1 MRKLQNQ
8 LVNVFL
14 VVWLLLSA
22 AGTATAAPLLS
33 SDDVIWKSGPNQYFR
48 YASLDDSDFGQNDH
62 PVTLD
67 PKRIALA
74 IQALKFRSDDF
85 FASEDDLKP
94 VFSVQQSQRLGQE
107 LARGLKNAK
116 PEQDILFVLQ
126 KSVSKLIFLEDK
138 AYVAG
143 RAFYKEGQLNII
155 VGAYDV
161 FTNDAYEQLY
171 DSSGQLSP
179 YTLNHGRRSESS
191 AKLASNLVNMDGVQ
205 NKVIDNNVRQ
215 DWFVID
221 VDKAVAALERQ
232 RNQAERGSDGEV
244 SRQMRLEAARMQKE
258 QRELK
263 LEMARMRKEMREGNG
278 GGSQT
283 VEERLS
289 ALEKLYNQELISK
302 EEYET
307 KRQEILGDI

>member
-1 MRKLQNQ
+1 MQKLQNQ
-8 LVNVFL
+8 LVNAFL
-14 VVWLLLSA
+14 VGWLLLSA
-22 AGTATAAPLLS
+22 AGTAMAAPLLS

-48 YASLDDSDFGQNDH
+48 YAAVDDSDYGQNDH

-67 PKRIALA
+67 PKKIALA

-85 FASEDDLKP
+85 FAADDDLKP
-94 VFSVQQSQRLGQE
+94 VFAVQQAQRLGQE
-107 LARGLKNAK
+107 LAKGLRNAK
-116 PEQDILFVLQ
+116 PEQDIVFVLQ
-126 KSVSKLIFLEDK
+126 KSVTKLIFLTDQ

-155 VGAYDV
+155 IGAYDV
-161 FTNDAYEQLY
+161 FTNDALEDLY

-179 YTLNHGRRSESS
+179 YTLGHGRRSKSS

-205 NKVIDNNVRQ
+205 NKVINNDVRQ

-221 VDKAVAALERQ
+221 VDKAVAALGRQ

-258 QRELK
+258 QRDLK

-278 GGSQT
+278 GGSQS
-283 VEERLS
+283 VEERLA